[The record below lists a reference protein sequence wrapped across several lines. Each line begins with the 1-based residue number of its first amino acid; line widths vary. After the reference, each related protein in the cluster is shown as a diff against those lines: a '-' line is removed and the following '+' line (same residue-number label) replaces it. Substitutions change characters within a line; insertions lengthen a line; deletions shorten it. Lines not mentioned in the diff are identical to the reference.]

1 MCLWFENRCLNVF
14 SVSPKY
20 SFVLLLSGVTCA
32 LYITLV
38 DRQLSLRGHCLRSL
52 QLQDLSDACARDI
65 RTALSGLSQYLLCLS
80 YNCNLV

>member
-38 DRQLSLRGHCLRSL
+38 DRQLPLSGHCLRSL
-52 QLQDLSDACARDI
+52 QLQDLLAFMADSHI
-65 RTALSGLSQYLLCLS
+65 LNSKYHL
-80 YNCNLV
+80 